1 MTRSFVVRVYEIC
14 CWALGF
20 VGARVRWED
29 VRLVVTSFIA
39 CWGARCCLQA
49 HIRYRVKF
57 VARVLECLLFASS
70 CQLCYVVKFVAHLAP
85 LQPHVARLLELSW
98 GKGLVADLWNHQTL
112 VLHFTTLL
120 KGEGGTKQKPWFS
133 LWQNSSFWRDVFQ
146 CRKKLEKRRRSTRYL
161 PCCHGDGFWNL
172 KNVLWKGGLV
182 IETTLKLAI
191 LCKRRAQNRVL
202 QTAPVLV
209 PRHLRGTKTGAV
221 WRAQFWARLLRKFA
235 SLSVISITVLLF
247 QNVLQ
252 VAINILMVT
261 VEVTFLRRSLGHG
274 FKGLELGSFSSCIPC
289 FFAKCGWWLPRTT
302 VATLVGHNCQ
312 KLSCQWKVSCRVAWT
327 WTATQLQHNCNTNCN
342 TATQRCNLQGKPA
355 LLHV

>member
-161 PCCHGDGFWNL
+161 PCMCQLFLLLGLFAGMVVCKFLSHAAEAPISSKKWCIR
-172 KNVLWKGGLV
+172 WKKSASASCSASFQGWPLLV
-182 IETTLKLAI
+182 AL
-191 LCKRRAQNRVL
+191 
-202 QTAPVLV
+202 
-209 PRHLRGTKTGAV
+209 TG
-221 WRAQFWARLLRKFA
+221 RP
-235 SLSVISITVLLF
+235 S
-247 QNVLQ
+247 
-252 VAINILMVT
+252 
-261 VEVTFLRRSLGHG
+261 TFVSRSSSGLRR
-274 FKGLELGSFSSCIPC
+274 
-289 FFAKCGWWLPRTT
+289 
-302 VATLVGHNCQ
+302 
-312 KLSCQWKVSCRVAWT
+312 
-327 WTATQLQHNCNTNCN
+327 
-342 TATQRCNLQGKPA
+342 
-355 LLHV
+355 LHA